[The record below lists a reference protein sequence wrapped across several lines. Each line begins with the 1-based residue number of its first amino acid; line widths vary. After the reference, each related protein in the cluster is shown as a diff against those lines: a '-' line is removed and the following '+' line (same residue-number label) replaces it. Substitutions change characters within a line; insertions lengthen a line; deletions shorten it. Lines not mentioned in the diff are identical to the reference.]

1 MMLRLREQITAHL
14 HVVALVSKV
23 YVDIMLTTYETER
36 LLVIEIADNILWK
49 SKTKA
54 DYSSLRAHMPT
65 FIKIELLLN
74 QILFCRQIAFNFA
87 APLLQLRLFLSD
99 IASTRSKHP
108 HLPFLV

>member
-1 MMLRLREQITAHL
+1 MLRLREQITAHL

-54 DYSSLRAHMPT
+54 DYLSLRAHMPT